1 MAKNGIINSTENI
14 STSTNFCNI
23 SIDEFNDRCD
33 NFNDRR
39 DDLPIIPNNENT
51 REPEND
57 KFPFTIYRFKF
68 EEDFVEELYKFA
80 KIHQYDDRKDFKEA
94 WKVWNGENE
103 NIINDEMRRL
113 VNLGYEGDILDK
125 MFKSARYYFRK
136 KTTTKIEP
144 RQRREYISV
153 NRELLDKMDSHI
165 ESNIYDVNYQ
175 PKTGFISFC
184 KDNENILR
192 ETIATFFDQG
202 INETNLIKDKIKKT
216 YKNRYFMFI
225 NKNKK

>member
-1 MAKNGIINSTENI
+1 MAENGANISTENI
-14 STSTNFCNI
+14 NTSTKFCNI

-39 DDLPIIPNNENT
+39 DDLSIIP
-51 REPEND
+51 REPENN
-57 KFPFTIYRFKF
+57 KCSFTIYRFKF
-68 EEDFVEELYKFA
+68 EENFAEELYKFA

-94 WKVWNGENE
+94 WKVWNEENE
-103 NIINDEMRRL
+103 NIINEEMRRL

-136 KTTTKIEP
+136 KTTTKAEP
-144 RQRREYISV
+144 RQRREYVSV

-175 PKTGFISFC
+175 PKTGFIAFC
-184 KDNENILR
+184 KDNETILKENIF
-192 ETIATFFDQG
+192 TFFEQG
-202 INETNLIKDKIKKT
+202 IKDSKLIEDKIKKT
-216 YKNRYFMFI
+216 YKNRYFMYI
-225 NKNKK
+225 NKK